1 MNLAIIS
8 ALAAA
13 LFFAVKMG
21 MNYTNPNIKD
31 YVQDAV
37 LTFISCAAGIYG
49 YNMYFNKP
57 AVSKTPVVFTEKP
70 NF

>member
-1 MNLAIIS
+1 MNLAIVS
-8 ALAAA
+8 GLAAI

-21 MNYTNPNIKD
+21 MNYANPNPKD

-37 LTFISCAAGIYG
+37 LASISCAAGIYA
-49 YNMYFNKP
+49 YNMYFNKQTGP
-57 AVSKTPVVFTEKP
+57 KNPVVFTEKP